1 MTALTELSLAEAG
14 QGLEASDF
22 TAEELTRAC
31 IEALEG
37 GRDLN
42 AFITETPDIAVDR
55 AKASDAR
62 RADGKAA
69 GSMDGIPIA
78 VKDLFCTEGVLTTA
92 GSHIL
97 DGFTPA
103 YESTVSANLKDSGA
117 VLLGKTNLDEFAMG
131 SANVT
136 SYYGPVKNPW
146 KGPGGKDMV
155 PGGSSGGSAAAVAGG
170 LCPGAIGT
178 DTGGSIRFPSLACG
192 VVGLKPTWGRVSRHG
207 VFPLSE
213 TLDHIGP
220 MTRHVGDA
228 AAMLGALAGVDDQD
242 PTSLNAN
249 VPDYLGGLADGVR
262 GVKIGVDEQFNS
274 LDVDASVAEALNT
287 VINVLRGEGAE
298 IVPISVPP
306 HDAVVDS
313 WLPICAAE
321 AALAHHET
329 YPARADEYG
338 PVTGDLLAAG
348 VAFSAAD
355 YARATIIRRN
365 FSGQL
370 ARLFDDVDLIAA
382 PAMVVPPP
390 RLDEMDDLLGAP
402 GALERLIR
410 FTSPF
415 DHSGSPTLSLPC
427 GFTDAGAPLGFQLIG
442 RHLDEGLLLRAG
454 HAFERA
460 TVWNAR
466 HPDL

>member
-1 MTALTELSLAEAG
+1 MTDEVHYLSLVDARKKIAGGEISSAELTAAMLARIEKLNGSLHAYVTVLGESALAEAT
-14 QGLEASDF
+14 EAD
-22 TAEELTRAC
+22 AELARGETRGP
-31 IEALEG
+31 LHG
-37 GRDLN
+37 V
-42 AFITETPDIAVDR
+42 PV
-55 AKASDAR
+55 
-62 RADGKAA
+62 
-69 GSMDGIPIA
+69 A
-78 VKDLFCTEGVLTTA
+78 VKDLMAMTGVRTSAGMPILKDRITDHDATVVTRLRAAGAVILGKLELTEG
-92 GSHIL
+92 
-97 DGFTPA
+97 A
-103 YESTVSANLKDSGA
+103 YAAHHPDITD
-117 VLLGKTNLDEFAMG
+117 
-131 SANVT
+131 
-136 SYYGPVKNPW
+136 PVNPW
-146 KGPGGKDMV
+146 NADFWPGV
-155 PGGSSGGSAAAVAGG
+155 SSSGSGVATAGG
-170 LCPGAIGT
+170 LCFGSLGT

-329 YPARADEYG
+329 YPALADEYG

-390 RLDEMDDLLGAP
+390 RLDEMDNLLGAP

-410 FTSPF
+410 VTSPF

-442 RHLDEGLLLRAG
+442 RHLDEGLLLLAG

>member
-1 MTALTELSLAEAG
+1 MTDELHYLSLVDAGKKIAGGEISSAELTAAMLARIEKLNGSLHANVTVLGESALAEAA
-14 QGLEASDF
+14 EAD
-22 TAEELTRAC
+22 AELARGETRGP
-31 IEALEG
+31 LHG
-37 GRDLN
+37 V
-42 AFITETPDIAVDR
+42 PV
-55 AKASDAR
+55 
-62 RADGKAA
+62 
-69 GSMDGIPIA
+69 A
-78 VKDLFCTEGVLTTA
+78 VKDLMAMTGVSTSAGMPILKDRITDHDATVVTRLRAAGAVILGKLELTEG
-92 GSHIL
+92 
-97 DGFTPA
+97 A
-103 YESTVSANLKDSGA
+103 YAAHHPDIND
-117 VLLGKTNLDEFAMG
+117 
-131 SANVT
+131 
-136 SYYGPVKNPW
+136 PVNPW
-146 KGPGGKDMV
+146 NADYWPV
-155 PGGSSGGSAAAVAGG
+155 VSSSGSGVASAGG
-170 LCPGAIGT
+170 LCFGSLGT
-178 DTGGSIRFPSLACG
+178 NTGGSIRFPSLACG

-228 AAMLGALAGVDDQD
+228 AAMLGALAGVDGQD

-249 VPDYLGGLADGVR
+249 VPDYLGGLEDGVR

-274 LDVDASVAEALNT
+274 LDVDASVTEALNT
-287 VINVLRGEGAE
+287 VTNVLRGEGAE

-329 YPARADEYG
+329 YPALADEYG

-402 GALERLIR
+402 GALERLIC

>member
-1 MTALTELSLAEAG
+1 VTDELHYLSLVDAGKKIAGGEISSAELTAAMLARIEKLNGSLHAYVTVLGESALAEAA
-14 QGLEASDF
+14 EAD
-22 TAEELTRAC
+22 AELARGETRGP
-31 IEALEG
+31 LHG
-37 GRDLN
+37 V
-42 AFITETPDIAVDR
+42 PV
-55 AKASDAR
+55 
-62 RADGKAA
+62 
-69 GSMDGIPIA
+69 A
-78 VKDLFCTEGVLTTA
+78 VKDLMAMTGVRTSAGMPILKDRITDHDATVVTRLRAAGAVILGKLELTEG
-92 GSHIL
+92 
-97 DGFTPA
+97 A
-103 YESTVSANLKDSGA
+103 YAAHHPDITD
-117 VLLGKTNLDEFAMG
+117 
-131 SANVT
+131 
-136 SYYGPVKNPW
+136 PVNPW
-146 KGPGGKDMV
+146 NADYWPGV
-155 PGGSSGGSAAAVAGG
+155 SSSGSGVATAGG
-170 LCPGAIGT
+170 LCFGSLGT

-329 YPARADEYG
+329 YPALADEYG

-466 HPDL
+466 GPDL